1 MGDFMSERG
10 KGPLAMGQI
19 CLVVPIMAGKTA
31 EARDFMR
38 ELEEQRKPGYDRC
51 ERQIPPTPTAHP
63 GPPLTRAVNMPQND
77 DRAPGQPALQAAAPV
92 PRLAH
97 SPDQYRRLPRR
108 ALPRHPSHPN
118 STPNHGADET
128 PQLAP

>member
-10 KGPLAMGQI
+10 KGPLAMDQI

-63 GPPLTRAVNMPQND
+63 GPPLTQAVNMPQND
-77 DRAPGQPALQAAAPV
+77 DPGAGPTSPPGGRASPPPSPQSRPVPALTT
-92 PRLAH
+92 PRSSTTSISSQLH
-97 SPDQYRRLPRR
+97 PQSRR
-108 ALPRHPSHPN
+108 
-118 STPNHGADET
+118 G
-128 PQLAP
+128 